1 MIQLQDKEIAKM
13 QQQISEA
20 SGAVQL
26 ATAAWQDADQKCHG
40 VGRRRRGR

>member
-1 MIQLQDKEIAKM
+1 M

-26 ATAAWQDADQKCHG
+26 ATAAWQDADQK
-40 VGRRRRGR
+40 